1 MPIPE
6 ASGCNI
12 KFARLRF
19 MHLLFEPGNG
29 ITLLKPYG
37 ERERASWFLKGK
49 PKCYSQK
56 KWEFMLDIKNNQHR
70 NLIAHPIYK
79 NLQLILCHYTTD
91 MQMKMYSQL
100 LYKETIQIH
109 VSKCTQH

>member
-1 MPIPE
+1 
-6 ASGCNI
+6 
-12 KFARLRF
+12 
-19 MHLLFEPGNG
+19 
-29 ITLLKPYG
+29 
-37 ERERASWFLKGK
+37 
-49 PKCYSQK
+49 
-56 KWEFMLDIKNNQHR
+56 MLDIKNNQHR